1 LRKSTWPLT
10 SVLAAGLLTS
20 TLVPG
25 VADATSPPPVSLNSS
40 TRIHPLL
47 QYGLQADPTKLVRV
61 IVQLTKSD
69 VKLDSITSRV
79 PDLQVNE
86 QFGVIPAFVAT
97 VPQST
102 VSVLAALPN
111 VRYVSPD
118 GAVQVIPSSQ
128 LPSHTKSPKPHPP
141 KSVPQSKHGIDFGD
155 LVTSYPFA
163 TGATAAWSGSDGH
176 VETGSNVAVA
186 VIDSGIDAGHPDLGG
201 QVLAV
206 NVNRDTRSAADGY
219 GHGTHVAGI
228 IDGHDPARRY
238 LGIAPNATLISV
250 KVADDDGGAYESDL
264 LRGLDWVYLNAD
276 AYKIRA
282 LNLSVSVAVPESY
295 ATSPVDAAVEN
306 LWFHGVTVVAS
317 AGNLGADQD
326 AVWYAPGNDPLVIT
340 VGCLDDN
347 GTASP
352 DDDSLCPISSRG
364 ITEDGFAKPDL
375 VAPGRKILSV
385 LSSGI
390 GNQRSTLATE
400 FPERVTSDG
409 HIRLSGTSMAA
420 PMVTGAVALL
430 LERNDHLTPSQLK
443 VMLTSTAHVYPGQTD
458 QAGALDIAA
467 ALAAA
472 DHPPANRP
480 NVPLP
485 VGGAVPPHDSVTLLW
500 DGARWGNAFFDGAR
514 WGGSFWDGARWGSAE
529 WDGARWGSA
538 YWDGARW
545 GSAFWDGARWGSS
558 SWDGARWGSSSWDG
572 ARWGSSSWDGA
583 RWGSSSWDGARW
595 GNGKWD

>member
-10 SVLAAGLLTS
+10 PLLAAALLGS

-25 VADATSPPPVSLNSS
+25 VARATPTLQVSLDSS
-40 TRIHPLL
+40 TKIHPLL
-47 QYGLQADPTKLVRV
+47 QYGEQTDPTRLVRV
-61 IVQLTKSD
+61 IVQVTKAD
-69 VKLDSITSRV
+69 VKVDSITSRV
-79 PDLQVNE
+79 PDLVVDE

-102 VSVLAALPN
+102 VPVLAGLPN

-118 GAVQVIPSSQ
+118 GAVQVVPSTQ
-128 LPSHTKSPKPHPP
+128 RTSHNKAHKQEAP
-141 KSVPQSKHGIDFGD
+141 KSVAESKKGIDFTH
-155 LVTSYPFA
+155 LVTSYPFTTHA
-163 TGATAAWSGSDGH
+163 TEAWSGSDGH
-176 VETGSNVAVA
+176 VETGSNIAVA
-186 VIDSGIDAGHPDLGG
+186 VIDSGVDARHPDLAG

-206 NVNRDTRSAADGY
+206 NVNRDTQSAGDGY

-228 IDGHDPARRY
+228 IDGHDAGRRY
-238 LGIAPNATLISV
+238 LGIAPSATLISV

-264 LRGLDWVYLNAD
+264 LRGLDWVFLNAD
-276 AYKIRA
+276 GYKIRA

-295 ATSPVDAAVEN
+295 ATSPVDAAVER
-306 LWFHGVTVVAS
+306 LWLKGVTVVAS
-317 AGNLGADQD
+317 AGNLGSDQD
-326 AVWYAPGNDPLVIT
+326 AVWYAPGNDPLIIT

-352 DDDSLCPISSRG
+352 ADDNLCPISSG
-364 ITEDGFAKPDL
+364 GVTQDGFAKPDL
-375 VAPGRKILSV
+375 VAPGRKILSA
-385 LSSGI
+385 LAAGI
-390 GNQRSTLATE
+390 GNQSATLAAE

-430 LERNDHLTPSQLK
+430 LGRNDHLTPSQLK
-443 VMLTSTAHVYPGQTD
+443 QVLTSTTRAYPGQTD

-472 DHPPANRP
+472 EHPPAADRL
-480 NVPLP
+480 NVPMP
-485 VGGAVPPHDSVTLLW
+485 VGGAIPPHDAVTLLW

-514 WGGSFWDGARWGSAE
+514 WGASYWDGARWSNAE

-545 GSAFWDGARWGSS
+545 GSAYWDGARWGST
-558 SWDGARWGSSSWDG
+558 SWNGARWGG
-572 ARWGSSSWDGA
+572 
-583 RWGSSSWDGARW
+583 SSWDGARW